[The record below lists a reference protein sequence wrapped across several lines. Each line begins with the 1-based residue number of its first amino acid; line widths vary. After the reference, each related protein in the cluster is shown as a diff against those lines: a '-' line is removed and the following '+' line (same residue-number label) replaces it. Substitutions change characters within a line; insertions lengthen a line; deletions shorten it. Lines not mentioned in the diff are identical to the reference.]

1 MNCMVASSIPCKL
14 SLCADREH
22 ACAGDSYV
30 SSGVDV
36 ACPKTQRVFAI
47 ASPHE
52 LHGDSWP
59 SSSTGTS
66 SFCCNQ
72 QYSITAVT
80 TSAGTI
86 AERYAY
92 SAYGEPTICDASGSV
107 FASSAINN
115 RYSYTGREWDAT
127 VGLHHFRG
135 RWMSP
140 SAGRFLSRDP
150 IGYKGGENLY
160 SYVAGRPFC
169 WNDPT
174 GLLQVREGFK
184 DAHYSWIGWWANLKP
199 IKEYVASNCA
209 DKCRCNVFNGKGI
222 GKQIDDAA
230 DRAIA
235 IILNLK
241 FDPGRSPGVFVE
253 PDDFN
258 STTYPSTLNYNGRA
272 HSALRHCI
280 WSALMANAL
289 VNCECSACVADTR
302 DMFQYLYGDPPG
314 HYQGVANTQQAIYND
329 REGRACAGCTGSY
342 KNFTPHNNTHY
353 ILPALS
359 EGQMVSCCT
368 NKLLGKRLATNIN
381 TPGVLPQM
389 PVRPAINVPPQNTP
403 PTFPWPGVF

>member
-1 MNCMVASSIPCKL
+1 VGDSHASSGI
-14 SLCADREH
+14 DF
-22 ACAGDSYV
+22 ACTT
-30 SSGVDV
+30 
-36 ACPKTQRVFAI
+36 TQRVLAI

-52 LHGDSWP
+52 LHGDSLL

-80 TSAGTI
+80 TSAGAI

-107 FASSAINN
+107 LASSAINN

-184 DAHYSWIGWWANLKP
+184 DAHYSWIG
-199 IKEYVASNCA
+199 
-209 DKCRCNVFNGKGI
+209 
-222 GKQIDDAA
+222 
-230 DRAIA
+230 
-235 IILNLK
+235 
-241 FDPGRSPGVFVE
+241 
-253 PDDFN
+253 
-258 STTYPSTLNYNGRA
+258 
-272 HSALRHCI
+272 
-280 WSALMANAL
+280 
-289 VNCECSACVADTR
+289 
-302 DMFQYLYGDPPG
+302 
-314 HYQGVANTQQAIYND
+314 
-329 REGRACAGCTGSY
+329 
-342 KNFTPHNNTHY
+342 
-353 ILPALS
+353 
-359 EGQMVSCCT
+359 
-368 NKLLGKRLATNIN
+368 
-381 TPGVLPQM
+381 
-389 PVRPAINVPPQNTP
+389 
-403 PTFPWPGVF
+403 